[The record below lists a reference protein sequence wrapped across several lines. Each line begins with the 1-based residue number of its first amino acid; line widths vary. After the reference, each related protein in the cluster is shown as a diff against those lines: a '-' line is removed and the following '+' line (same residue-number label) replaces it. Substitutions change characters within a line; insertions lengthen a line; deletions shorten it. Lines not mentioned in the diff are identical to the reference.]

1 MLHTLRFSN
10 WAIPKEDDDK
20 TLRFT
25 NPATEN
31 AVRDYIKQTVDKGEI
46 DKSLLDKFD
55 SGTMTSDNFEGL
67 KIIIAQRAY

>member
-1 MLHTLRFSN
+1 M
-10 WAIPKEDDDK
+10 
-20 TLRFT
+20 RFT